1 MIPAVIYYYQQN
13 TFNDAIKHVYWRAEQ
28 RGPLLVVG
36 LEQEPKQPLPPAPA
50 SGYNAQEL
58 AGYFDRVLLKAGEV
72 TVLAPRT
79 MRLFTKP
86 TLAPEQ
92 AVLYSR
98 YEAGSAFLGSLSK
111 TQLDLLMG
119 EKGLGWSD
127 LSGTQQPLFL
137 ALLPKSLTLDPIDT
151 TQPKRTITDNQRK
164 SVRLRVAQRPQLT
177 YFIEGTQE
185 TIHFGEDHTHG
196 LGYYLLTSADEED
209 ENGALLEKLF
219 PTVPNRLKSSALSFA
234 SPRLDRQV
242 ALADAPTLRVL
253 LERIGAATGLHL
265 SADYRIA
272 DRALQ
277 LRGTSARAGDLLQAL
292 CLAVCGALRQ
302 IEGTTYVLTEDQEGL
317 AVRQAAY
324 ERWLTSVQALTQ
336 ARQEARNQALRKLLP
351 KRTTPSLQRIAVD
364 ALPPE
369 LKAQV
374 AADQKQAFTY
384 TTPEGATRAGK
395 IRTDEVLLE
404 LRAETQVLFPEIE
417 GGFPTISLSLG
428 PLLQETWQAKQA
440 PTPLSLVSHWKERIL
455 TVAVATPDEARD
467 AVTWAKAAGM
477 TELRLAVPASATV
490 ALPLLKA
497 GRSEGKRVGLTVRAR
512 VFPLAQPKTTSLP
525 QDRSLL
531 GEPEPPL
538 PECVPLLPSLSLVPQ
553 LKKELALLGSV
564 QIESYVVGYTAENLL
579 TSYRALGYTEENRR
593 AVLKA
598 TGSDLLDLPHHE
610 FASLP
615 ISLEYFAVIPDASP
629 IPKQAKALR
638 QASFAPFFAA
648 LGSPPSPPRRSLR
661 VTPTE
666 TVELLR
672 LELQEFPRTLPELLL
687 DFSAV
692 PFHTAKALLEGVS
705 P

>member
-1 MIPAVIYYYQQN
+1 MIPVIYYYQQN
-13 TFNDAIKHVYWRAEQ
+13 TLNDAIKQLYWRAEQ

-36 LEQEPKQPLPPAPA
+36 LEQEPKQPLPPVSA

-58 AGYFDRVLLKAGEV
+58 AGYFDRVLIKAGEV

-92 AVLYSR
+92 AMLYSR

-111 TQLDLLMG
+111 TQLDLLLG
-119 EKGLGWSD
+119 ERGLGWSD
-127 LSGTQQPLFL
+127 ISGTQQPLFL
-137 ALLPKSLTLDPIDT
+137 ALLPKSLTLDPVDT

-164 SVRLRVAQRPQLT
+164 SLRLRVAPRPLLT

-185 TIHFGEDHTHG
+185 TVNFGEDHTHG

-209 ENGALLEKLF
+209 ENGALLDKLF
-219 PTVPNRLKSSALSFA
+219 PAVPNRLKPSALSFT

-242 ALADAPTLRVL
+242 ALAEAPTIRVL

-272 DRALQ
+272 DRIIQ

-292 CLAVCGALRQ
+292 CLAVCGTLRQ
-302 IEGTTYVLTEDQEGL
+302 IEGTTYLLTEDQEGL

-324 ERWLTSVQALTQ
+324 ERWLASVQALTQ

-351 KRTTPSLQRIAVD
+351 KGTTPPLQRVAVD

-374 AADQKQAFTY
+374 AADQKKTLLY
-384 TTPEGATRAGK
+384 TTPEGATQVGK
-395 IRTDEVLLE
+395 IRTDQVLLE
-404 LRAETQVLFPEIE
+404 LRAETQVLFPGIA
-417 GGFPTISLSLG
+417 GGFPTTSLNLG
-428 PLLQETWQAKQA
+428 PILQEAQRVNEG
-440 PTPLSLVSHWKERIL
+440 PPPLSLITHWKERVL
-455 TVAVATPDEARD
+455 TLVVAMPDEARD
-467 AVTWAKAAGM
+467 AVVWAKVAGI

-497 GRSEGKRVGLTVRAR
+497 GRSEGERVGLRVRAQ

-531 GEPEPPL
+531 GEPEAPL
-538 PECVPLLPSLSLVPQ
+538 PECVSLLPSLSLIPT
-553 LKKELALLGSV
+553 LKKELALLGGV
-564 QIESYVVGYTAENLL
+564 PLEPYVVGYSADNLL

-593 AVLKA
+593 AVLKV

-615 ISLEYFAVIPDASP
+615 IPLDYFAVIPDASP
-629 IPKQAKALR
+629 VPKQARALR
-638 QASFAPFFAA
+638 QASFAPFLAA
-648 LGSPPSPPRRSLR
+648 LGNPPVPPPRSLR
-661 VTPTE
+661 VPPDA

-672 LELQEFPRTLPELLL
+672 LELEELPRTLPELLL

-692 PFHTAKALLEGVS
+692 PFRTARALLEGVS